1 MGGWRRI
8 HLYSFGDKERETMIG
23 ILIQIWGWDW
33 DSGDRRNRREAKVC
47 CQSLCLLY
55 LHTYSHKTIATS
67 RKQNINLDEAGKF
80 AYQGFQTTWVM
91 LLLVLGNWP
100 RDQQLDS
107 EQTGKDFRA
116 FSSECDVFILLCC
129 HLFVSLF
136 FCLFILIFT
145 LRFSWVFLVSLFF
158 VLVRERLRKE
168 RDRDREHK
176 NGWVVMWRASVRR

>member
-8 HLYSFGDKERETMIG
+8 HMYSFGDKERETIVG

-33 DSGDRRNRREAKVC
+33 DSRDWRKREEAKVC
-47 CQSLCLLY
+47 CQSLCFLFLY
-55 LHTYSHKTIATS
+55 TYSHKTIVTS

-80 AYQGFQTTWVM
+80 ADQGLQTTWVI

-107 EQTGKDFRA
+107 EQTGKDFKA

-129 HLFVSLF
+129 HLFVSF
-136 FCLFILIFT
+136 FFYLFILIFT
-145 LRFSWVFLVSLFF
+145 LRFSRVFLVSLFF

-168 RDRDREHK
+168 RDRDRERTQK
-176 NGWVVMWRASVRR
+176 WVSSDVKSI